1 MTIDKEVILDLLP
14 LCQSGLASEPSRRLV
29 EAWLRDHPEAQAGS
43 PAGPDAAGGDGIEAL
58 ARARG
63 LRRWQRW
70 LYGLA
75 IGFTVLSLT
84 SQFHIEGGRLTSA
97 KLLALEMPLLFAP
110 VILAAILCWLGYFRL
125 KRRLR

>member
-1 MTIDKEVILDLLP
+1 MAIDKEIILDLLP
-14 LCQSGLASEPSRRLV
+14 LCQSGLASEQSRRLV
-29 EAWLRDHPEAQAGS
+29 EAWLRDHPEAQADS
-43 PAGPDAAGGDGIEAL
+43 PAGPGAAGGDGIEAL
-58 ARARG
+58 ARARR

-75 IGFTVLSLT
+75 IGFTVLCFT
-84 SQFHIEGGRLTSA
+84 AEFHIESGRLVSA
-97 KLLALEMPLLFAP
+97 QLVALKLPLLFAP

>member
-1 MTIDKEVILDLLP
+1 MTIDKEIILDLLP

-29 EAWLRDHPEAQAGS
+29 EAWLRDHPEARADS
-43 PAGPDAAGGDGIEAL
+43 PAGPGAAGGDGIAAL

-75 IGFTVLSLT
+75 IGFTVLAFT
-84 SQFHIEGGRLTSA
+84 SEFHIESGRLVSA
-97 KLLALEMPLLFAP
+97 QLVALKLPLLFAP

-125 KRRLR
+125 KRHLR

>member
-1 MTIDKEVILDLLP
+1 MTIDKEIILDLLP

-29 EAWLRDHPEAQAGS
+29 EAWLRDNPEVQAGS
-43 PAGPDAAGGDGIEAL
+43 PVGPDAPGGDGIEAL

-84 SQFHIEGGRLTSA
+84 SEYHIEGGRLVSA
-97 KLLALEMPLLFAP
+97 QLMALKMPLLFAP
-110 VILAAILCWLGYFRL
+110 VILAATLCWLGYFRL

>member
-1 MTIDKEVILDLLP
+1 MTIDKEIIFDLLP

-29 EAWLRDHPEAQAGS
+29 EAWLRDHPEARADS
-43 PAGPDAAGGDGIEAL
+43 PAGPGAPGGGGIEAL
-58 ARARG
+58 ARARR

-75 IGFTVLSLT
+75 IGFTVLAFT
-84 SQFHIEGGRLTSA
+84 SEFQIESGRLVSA
-97 KLLALEMPLLFAP
+97 RLVALELPLLFAP
-110 VILAAILCWLGYFRL
+110 VILAAILCWIGYFRL

>member
-29 EAWLRDHPEAQAGS
+29 EAWLRDHPEARADS

-58 ARARG
+58 ARARR

-75 IGFTVLSLT
+75 IGFTVLCFT
-84 SQFHIEGGRLTSA
+84 AEFRIESGRLVSA
-97 KLLALEMPLLFAP
+97 QLVALKLPLLFAP
-110 VILAAILCWLGYFRL
+110 VILAALGCWLAYFRL
-125 KRRLR
+125 KRHLR